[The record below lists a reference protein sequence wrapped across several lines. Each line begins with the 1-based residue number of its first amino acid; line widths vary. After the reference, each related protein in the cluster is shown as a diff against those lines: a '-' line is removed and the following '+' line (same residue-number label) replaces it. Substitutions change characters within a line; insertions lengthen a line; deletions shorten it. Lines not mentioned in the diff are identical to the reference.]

1 MPVEKP
7 VNKISQ
13 NTEIDEVKKFISNIF
28 ANWYWIVLSLAISLT
43 VAWMINRYTKP
54 IYSVYTTILS
64 QKYYKSRS
72 SRTMDVIQG
81 SEYFAT
87 QKDINWEV
95 SILKSYRIVTE
106 TIKRL
111 NWDVFYY
118 QPGNIRTSEIYPG
131 SPLKVITDSSSATVP
146 YGVMID
152 CDIAGEN
159 QYRLKSEHPVWK
171 LALAGQTFEFGKQH
185 NIDGWSFTITKD
197 KYLNAGSTIS
207 FTVNQLESLVGE
219 YRGKLQIGW
228 LAKGSAVLRLSLTG
242 ETPRREM
249 DFLTKIAE
257 VIEEQSIITKN
268 EAAVKTIDFINQQLG
283 QISDSLVSTSK
294 IMQGY
299 RLRNRDLTL
308 GSQNIFGKIN
318 LLEEEKYQLRL
329 TNHYLDYLEDYISSK
344 SVNEVIAPN
353 TIGVEASLL
362 NNLIIEYVNLRMGE
376 RTRNTE
382 LYKNS
387 PLYKY
392 QNLEVEERLLEFEKS
407 IMESIQT
414 SRDRND
420 FNIRQIDQR
429 INEYLASMGGLLDQE
444 RELTDYQ
451 KIFNLNEQFYVMLL
465 TEKVTAS
472 IAKASQE
479 SDYAVLDTPR
489 LAGPPI
495 APRTSRNYTFAL
507 VIGLGLPI
515 GIFYLIGFLN
525 PYIISKDDLDRHS
538 SMPMLGIVGHDGS
551 KTVLVTKSK
560 PKSSIAES
568 FRNLRANLQYFLK
581 KDADTRTILVTSS
594 VSGEGKTFCSANLA
608 YIYAISGKK
617 TLVLGADLRKPALT
631 KVLKQKN
638 SRGLSSFLAGL
649 CEYDELG
656 ENIITDNLYVIHSG
670 HVPPNPSELLVNE
683 RMALFME
690 KIKQDYEVI
699 IIDSP
704 PVGIVSDALELTKYA
719 DISVIVVRQAT
730 TKKNSIDVI
739 NNMYLEGKITNAATI
754 FNDINFSRTIYG
766 HKYGYG
772 RHGYGYGYGHG
783 YGYYDDEPQTKR
795 NFFARIFVRKK
806 SHKSEST
813 NL

>member
-1 MPVEKP
+1 MDKP
-7 VNKISQ
+7 VKNIRQ

-28 ANWYWIVLSLAISLT
+28 ANWYWVVLSLAISLT

-54 IYSVYTTILS
+54 IYNVYTTILS

-131 SPLKVITDSSSATVP
+131 SPLKVQTDNSSTVVP

-152 CDIAGEN
+152 CDIVGEN
-159 QYRLKSEHPVWK
+159 QYRLKSEDPVWK
-171 LALAGQTFEFGKQH
+171 LALEGQNFEFGKQH
-185 NIDGWSFTITKD
+185 NIDGWSFTMTKD

-207 FTVNQLESLVGE
+207 FTVNQLESLVGQ

-268 EAAVKTIDFINQQLG
+268 EAAVKTIDFINEQLG
-283 QISDSLVSTSK
+283 HISDSLVSTSK

-299 RLRNRDLTL
+299 RLQNRDLTL

-318 LLEEEKYQLRL
+318 VLEEEKYQLRL
-329 TNHYLDYLEDYISSK
+329 TNHYLDYLEEYIDSK
-344 SVNEVIAPN
+344 SEHEVIAPN

-362 NNLIIEYVNLRMGE
+362 NNLIIEYVNLRMSE
-376 RTRNTE
+376 RTRVTDFI
-382 LYKNS
+382 KKS
-387 PLYKY
+387 PYY
-392 QNLEVEERLLEFEKS
+392 ALEKEGIDVQLKQYEES
-407 IMESIQT
+407 ILESIQT
-414 SRDRND
+414 SRERND
-420 FNIRQIDQR
+420 FNIRQIDLR
-429 INEYLASMGGLLDQE
+429 INEYLASMGGLLDEE

-489 LAGPPI
+489 LEGPPI
-495 APRTSRNYTFAL
+495 APRTNRNYIFAL
-507 VIGLGLPI
+507 VIGLGFPI
-515 GIFYLIGFLN
+515 GLFYLIGYLN
-525 PYIISKDDLDRHS
+525 PYIVSKDDLDRHS
-538 SMPMLGIVGHDGS
+538 SMPMLGIVGHDTS
-551 KTVLVTKSK
+551 KSVLVAKSK

-581 KDADTRTILVTSS
+581 KDAGTKTILVTSS

-638 SRGLSSFLAGL
+638 SRGLSSYLAGL

-683 RMALFME
+683 RMAFFME

-719 DISVIVVRQAT
+719 DINAIVVRQAT
-730 TKKNSIDVI
+730 SKKNSIDVI
-739 NNMYLEGKITNAATI
+739 NSMYLEGKITNAATI
-754 FNDINFSRTIYG
+754 FNDIDFSRTIYG
-766 HKYGYG
+766 HKYGYGG

-783 YGYYDDEPQTKR
+783 YGYGYYDDEPRTKR
-795 NFFARIFVRKK
+795 NLFSRIFKK
-806 SHKSEST
+806 KKAHNSELT
-813 NL
+813 